1 MWPPAG
7 RWDIGPYI
15 RETIRSAARPP
26 PAVYAAPLRRRS
38 SCRSRR
44 SGLLRRTAV
53 SKHRHPSR
61 GHRAGRDCQR
71 NSATLL
77 GPGPQARRTL
87 ATFLLWKVAR
97 PQAEHPPKTKQRFRR
112 CGGEF
117 LSERSERNERI
128 AGGRG
133 FWERPAAYALVFQE
147 SHPRTP
153 FFTGEPEGCVGSCV
167 RRGNLLNGVY
177 ALSLPFYSIDESGA
191 STRCNAPK
199 WCNIHRG
206 RWMAGRAAFRV

>member
-1 MWPPAG
+1 M
-7 RWDIGPYI
+7 
-15 RETIRSAARPP
+15 
-26 PAVYAAPLRRRS
+26 
-38 SCRSRR
+38 
-44 SGLLRRTAV
+44 

-97 PQAEHPPKTKQRFRR
+97 PQAEYPLKRNRGFALR
-112 CGGEF
+112 GEF
-117 LSERSERNERI
+117 LSERSERNQRI
-128 AGGRG
+128 AGGWD
-133 FWERPAAYALVFQE
+133 FKERPAANALVFQE

-153 FFTGEPEGCVGSCV
+153 FFTGEPEGYVGSCV

-191 STRCNAPK
+191 STRYNAPK
-199 WCNIHRG
+199 LPNRKTG
-206 RWMAGRAAFRV
+206 R